1 MKTLRKSVKKFV
13 SNFWGVIRLPEMT
26 ILPGQLAFFFVLS
39 VVPTLTIIS
48 YGAALLNLSSDFISN
63 FLTQAFNEGVAN
75 VIMPSASGLNLNLHF
90 FIFLIAGWFIAS
102 NGAASVIVT
111 SNAIYG
117 VPNGNWLRRRV
128 KAMVMT
134 VFIVL
139 LFLFILIVPVF
150 GNTIVDLI
158 RSVNLNEAV
167 TMRIENIFG
176 ILQSP
181 ISWLIMFLFIK
192 IIYTMAPSRKTYSI
206 YTNYGAIFT
215 TVGWTIATAIYS
227 YWINRVAD
235 YNIFYGGLANLVV
248 LMLWIYILAYI
259 FVIGMALNY
268 REEEL
273 AKTANIKME

>member
-1 MKTLRKSVKKFV
+1 MKKVRRWIKKFIT
-13 SNFWGVIRLPEMT
+13 SFWGVIRLPEMT

-48 YGAALLNLSSDFISN
+48 YGAAFFNLSSDFISN
-63 FLTQAFNEGVAN
+63 FLTQAFNEGVSRI
-75 VIMPSASGLNLNLHF
+75 IMPSTEGLNLDLQF
-90 FIFLIAGWFIAS
+90 FAFLIAGWFIAS

-139 LFLFILIVPVF
+139 LFLFILVVPVF
-150 GNTIVDLI
+150 GNHIVDLI

-167 TMRIENIFG
+167 TIRIESIFR

-215 TVGWTIATAIYS
+215 TVGWTIATSVYS

-235 YNIFYGGLANLVV
+235 YNIFYGGLANLVI
-248 LMLWIYILAYI
+248 LMLWIYLLAYI
-259 FVIGMALNY
+259 FVIGMALNF

>member
-1 MKTLRKSVKKFV
+1 
-13 SNFWGVIRLPEMT
+13 MT

-48 YGAALLNLSSDFISN
+48 YGAVLFNLSSDFISN
-63 FLTQAFNEGVAN
+63 FLTQAFSKGVAD
-75 VIMPSASGLNLNLHF
+75 VIMPSTAGLSLDFQLI
-90 FIFLIAGWFIAS
+90 IFLIIGLFIAS
-102 NGAASVIVT
+102 NGAGSVIVT

-117 VPNGNWLRRRV
+117 VPNGNWFRRRA

-134 VFIVL
+134 FFIVM
-139 LFLFILIVPVF
+139 LFLFILVVPVF

-167 TMRIENIFG
+167 TTRIEDVFR
-176 ILQSP
+176 ILQGP
-181 ISWLIMFLFIK
+181 ISWFIMFLFIK

-215 TVGWTIATAIYS
+215 TVVWTLATAVYS
-227 YWINRVAD
+227 YWINRIAD
-235 YNIFYGGLANLVV
+235 YNIFYGGLANLVI
-248 LMLWIYILAYI
+248 LMLWIYILAYV

-273 AKTANIKME
+273 AKTTNIKLE